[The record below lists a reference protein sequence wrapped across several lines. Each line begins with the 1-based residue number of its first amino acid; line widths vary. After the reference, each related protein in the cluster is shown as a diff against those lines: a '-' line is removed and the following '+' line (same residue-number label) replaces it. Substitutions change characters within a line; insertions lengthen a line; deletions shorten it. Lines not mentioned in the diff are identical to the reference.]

1 MSIKAGEGIE
11 AGWGIKAGEGIQCK
25 LSISAKLR
33 IFAGLCMWRLP
44 RPEEQEI
51 VCAELKSGTVAFGT
65 LKLIE
70 APKKEGK

>member
-1 MSIKAGEGIE
+1 
-11 AGWGIKAGEGIQCK
+11 
-25 LSISAKLR
+25 
-33 IFAGLCMWRLP
+33 MWRLP

-51 VCAELKSGTVAFGT
+51 VCAELVSGAVSFGT